1 MPLDINDPLIQAK
14 IAAGR
19 ACVRM
24 MEATEVM
31 LAGGATQYERVIYGE
46 ALDLARRRLRSV
58 VSGQEPAVTVQI
70 LLASEDAPRPPVD
83 VPHN

>member
-31 LAGGATQYERVIYGE
+31 LAGGETQYERVIYGE

-58 VSGQEPAVTVQI
+58 VRGQEPAITVQI
-70 LLASEDAPRPPVD
+70 LLASEGAPRPPVD
-83 VPHN
+83 VPQN